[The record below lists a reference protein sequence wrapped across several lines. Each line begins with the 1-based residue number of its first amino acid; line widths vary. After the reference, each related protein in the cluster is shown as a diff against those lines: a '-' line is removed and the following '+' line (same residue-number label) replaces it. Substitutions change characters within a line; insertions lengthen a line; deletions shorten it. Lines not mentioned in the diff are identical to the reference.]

1 MVMRN
6 KTPVSATYHGYIA
19 SSRDALLVI
28 DAVLRG
34 LLLPVTNRPT
44 PKERK
49 ALIRSGNVFVFIE
62 EESNIKRWTDGTSWS
77 PSRILGRFL
86 IYRELSKNIVKDS
99 NNNLSAI
106 TSVVEDNGDSNN
118 MDNGNAS
125 GSRATSTATNNNN
138 NSTNN
143 NGANNHYASTESRF
157 VKLNCQPITA
167 YAMAGGEDV
176 IRKRSI
182 DDVIKEDA
190 NSNNNNNNNNTDTNS
205 THNSIRGDTTI
216 SNTNEI
222 NTNLLNSNIEVDVL
236 SDNIYRS
243 DGLIKKSLSIVLH
256 SPSRKTIHLVSYYTT
271 KDVINNKLNIPSSDN
286 FFKDNSVVPSYEL
299 IDSLLNTSLG
309 HSISHRRRS
318 DPSSGPI
325 SFLDTDGFD
334 DQTVMSYTN
343 HKRRRLSEQRQQ
355 QQQQQQQQLQQL
367 QQQQQQQH
375 QHQHQQQ
382 DKETVLLDAQKKK
395 ASATHITHRLPVEF
409 MDCPIDFLID
419 LISRMLQS
427 LITLNDKSVPNSIS
441 NPPSAATT
449 TTSSS
454 SATTNGG
461 SQSSNSLLTRYH
473 SRTPPAIST
482 LTYLSRL
489 TKFNNFNPAILLTTI
504 YYIDLLSHQ
513 YQPFFTLN
521 SWTVHRFLL
530 VGTMIAQKSL
540 EDFFYTNDHY
550 AKVGGVALGELNCL
564 ELDFLSR
571 VDWRCIP
578 GKQAVNKILGTVCT
592 NIGEAKDV
600 LNMYYF
606 QLIDLMGKNS
616 HSGGQIQRD
625 EQQGQQPAVYY
636 VRAGSIGVGEENAL
650 KEDGSSATSEVQDDD
665 MLDDDDDDDEEEGEG
680 EEEDESDYYDDDD
693 DDDDEDDGGGDGDD
707 DDEEEGNSNNN
718 TMIHPTSDTDYK
730 LHPNLTQI
738 YDKNG
743 FVINGSSSPH
753 LKRRYSGS

>member
-1 MVMRN
+1 MASCSNSRHYYMYRLAL
-6 KTPVSATYHGYIA
+6 KQTTPA
-19 SSRDALLVI
+19 SS
-28 DAVLRG
+28 
-34 LLLPVTNRPT
+34 
-44 PKERK
+44 
-49 ALIRSGNVFVFIE
+49 
-62 EESNIKRWTDGTSWS
+62 
-77 PSRILGRFL
+77 
-86 IYRELSKNIVKDS
+86 
-99 NNNLSAI
+99 
-106 TSVVEDNGDSNN
+106 
-118 MDNGNAS
+118 
-125 GSRATSTATNNNN
+125 
-138 NSTNN
+138 
-143 NGANNHYASTESRF
+143 
-157 VKLNCQPITA
+157 
-167 YAMAGGEDV
+167 
-176 IRKRSI
+176 
-182 DDVIKEDA
+182 
-190 NSNNNNNNNNTDTNS
+190 
-205 THNSIRGDTTI
+205 
-216 SNTNEI
+216 EI
-222 NTNLLNSNIEVDVL
+222 NTNKTNASYN
-236 SDNIYRS
+236 NR
-243 DGLIKKSLSIVLH
+243 
-256 SPSRKTIHLVSYYTT
+256 PSRKPSDSPQVSEKYTSFHKRGGLPLPHRRQLNNKNNPAKGST
-271 KDVINNKLNIPSSDN
+271 PTSGGGDDDTFLSQYIKSLEIQTTLNDHQLYSKALEKQRKVKSLEIYQRYLNANKKADYERNYKQYLSKNNTRLQRRDSVSQVEPIVKDVAATAEIK
-286 FFKDNSVVPSYEL
+286 
-299 IDSLLNTSLG
+299 
-309 HSISHRRRS
+309 
-318 DPSSGPI
+318 
-325 SFLDTDGFD
+325 
-334 DQTVMSYTN
+334 
-343 HKRRRLSEQRQQ
+343 QQ
-355 QQQQQQQQLQQL
+355 QQQQQQQQ
-367 QQQQQQQH
+367 QH
-375 QHQHQQQ
+375 QHKNKQQ

>member
-190 NSNNNNNNNNTDTNS
+190 NSNNNNNNNNNNNTDTNS

-271 KDVINNKLNIPSSDN
+271 KDVINDKLNIPSSDN

-318 DPSSGPI
+318 DPSMYGYQLPPARTSYDEHAVP
-325 SFLDTDGFD
+325 SMPVLRSASHPGFD
-334 DQTVMSYTN
+334 TLPLSHDFQQPQQTASVTQTHQY
-343 HKRRRLSEQRQQ
+343 HQHHP
-355 QQQQQQQQLQQL
+355 QQQQQQQQLATAAPPLSQQL
-367 QQQQQQQH
+367 
-375 QHQHQQQ
+375 
-382 DKETVLLDAQKKK
+382 DYPTSLR
-395 ASATHITHRLPVEF
+395 TLPV
-409 MDCPIDFLID
+409 
-419 LISRMLQS
+419 
-427 LITLNDKSVPNSIS
+427 
-441 NPPSAATT
+441 
-449 TTSSS
+449 
-454 SATTNGG
+454 
-461 SQSSNSLLTRYH
+461 SQSSQMQQNDQLQFNASPLVNETDDISNQNKHPQSTLESSNLLT
-473 SRTPPAIST
+473 
-482 LTYLSRL
+482 
-489 TKFNNFNPAILLTTI
+489 
-504 YYIDLLSHQ
+504 
-513 YQPFFTLN
+513 
-521 SWTVHRFLL
+521 L
-530 VGTMIAQKSL
+530 V
-540 EDFFYTNDHY
+540 
-550 AKVGGVALGELNCL
+550 
-564 ELDFLSR
+564 
-571 VDWRCIP
+571 
-578 GKQAVNKILGTVCT
+578 
-592 NIGEAKDV
+592 
-600 LNMYYF
+600 
-606 QLIDLMGKNS
+606 
-616 HSGGQIQRD
+616 
-625 EQQGQQPAVYY
+625 
-636 VRAGSIGVGEENAL
+636 
-650 KEDGSSATSEVQDDD
+650 
-665 MLDDDDDDDEEEGEG
+665 
-680 EEEDESDYYDDDD
+680 
-693 DDDDEDDGGGDGDD
+693 
-707 DDEEEGNSNNN
+707 
-718 TMIHPTSDTDYK
+718 
-730 LHPNLTQI
+730 
-738 YDKNG
+738 
-743 FVINGSSSPH
+743 
-753 LKRRYSGS
+753 

>member
-138 NSTNN
+138 NNNNNSTNN

-190 NSNNNNNNNNTDTNS
+190 NSNNNNNNNTDTNS

-318 DPSSGPI
+318 DPSASHP
-325 SFLDTDGFD
+325 GFD
-334 DQTVMSYTN
+334 TLPLSHDFQQPQQTASVTQTHQY
-343 HKRRRLSEQRQQ
+343 HQHHPQ
-355 QQQQQQQQLQQL
+355 QQQQQQQQLATAAPPLSQQL
-367 QQQQQQQH
+367 
-375 QHQHQQQ
+375 
-382 DKETVLLDAQKKK
+382 DYPTSLR
-395 ASATHITHRLPVEF
+395 TLPV
-409 MDCPIDFLID
+409 
-419 LISRMLQS
+419 
-427 LITLNDKSVPNSIS
+427 
-441 NPPSAATT
+441 
-449 TTSSS
+449 
-454 SATTNGG
+454 
-461 SQSSNSLLTRYH
+461 SQSSQMQQNDQLQFNASPLVNETDDVSNQNKHPQSTLESSNLLT
-473 SRTPPAIST
+473 
-482 LTYLSRL
+482 
-489 TKFNNFNPAILLTTI
+489 
-504 YYIDLLSHQ
+504 
-513 YQPFFTLN
+513 
-521 SWTVHRFLL
+521 L
-530 VGTMIAQKSL
+530 V
-540 EDFFYTNDHY
+540 
-550 AKVGGVALGELNCL
+550 
-564 ELDFLSR
+564 
-571 VDWRCIP
+571 
-578 GKQAVNKILGTVCT
+578 
-592 NIGEAKDV
+592 
-600 LNMYYF
+600 
-606 QLIDLMGKNS
+606 
-616 HSGGQIQRD
+616 
-625 EQQGQQPAVYY
+625 
-636 VRAGSIGVGEENAL
+636 
-650 KEDGSSATSEVQDDD
+650 
-665 MLDDDDDDDEEEGEG
+665 
-680 EEEDESDYYDDDD
+680 
-693 DDDDEDDGGGDGDD
+693 
-707 DDEEEGNSNNN
+707 
-718 TMIHPTSDTDYK
+718 
-730 LHPNLTQI
+730 
-738 YDKNG
+738 
-743 FVINGSSSPH
+743 
-753 LKRRYSGS
+753 

>member
-190 NSNNNNNNNNTDTNS
+190 NSNNNNNNNTDTNS

-271 KDVINNKLNIPSSDN
+271 KDVINDKLNIPSSDN

-355 QQQQQQQQLQQL
+355 QQQHQYHQQIQMQLPQQFYSSYSYPYQPQLIYANQLPPPPPHSLSNYRSMYGYQLPPARTSYDEHAVPSMPVLRSASHPGFDTLPLSHDFQQPQQTASVTQTHQYHQHHP
-367 QQQQQQQH
+367 QQQQQQQ
-375 QHQHQQQ
+375 QLATAAPPLSQQ
-382 DKETVLLDAQKKK
+382 LDYPT
-395 ASATHITHRLPVEF
+395 SLRTLPV
-409 MDCPIDFLID
+409 
-419 LISRMLQS
+419 
-427 LITLNDKSVPNSIS
+427 
-441 NPPSAATT
+441 
-449 TTSSS
+449 
-454 SATTNGG
+454 
-461 SQSSNSLLTRYH
+461 SQSSQMQQNDQLQFNASPLVNETDDVSNQNKHPQSTLESSNLLT
-473 SRTPPAIST
+473 
-482 LTYLSRL
+482 
-489 TKFNNFNPAILLTTI
+489 
-504 YYIDLLSHQ
+504 
-513 YQPFFTLN
+513 
-521 SWTVHRFLL
+521 L
-530 VGTMIAQKSL
+530 V
-540 EDFFYTNDHY
+540 
-550 AKVGGVALGELNCL
+550 
-564 ELDFLSR
+564 
-571 VDWRCIP
+571 
-578 GKQAVNKILGTVCT
+578 
-592 NIGEAKDV
+592 
-600 LNMYYF
+600 
-606 QLIDLMGKNS
+606 
-616 HSGGQIQRD
+616 
-625 EQQGQQPAVYY
+625 
-636 VRAGSIGVGEENAL
+636 
-650 KEDGSSATSEVQDDD
+650 
-665 MLDDDDDDDEEEGEG
+665 
-680 EEEDESDYYDDDD
+680 
-693 DDDDEDDGGGDGDD
+693 
-707 DDEEEGNSNNN
+707 
-718 TMIHPTSDTDYK
+718 
-730 LHPNLTQI
+730 
-738 YDKNG
+738 
-743 FVINGSSSPH
+743 
-753 LKRRYSGS
+753 